1 MTMNA
6 KKNGTRPARSLTAT
20 LAIAFFGLSIV
31 ILLANGALAIF
42 TNYSA
47 YQETIA
53 ARQELIAQDA
63 SKTVASFI
71 QDKFSV
77 LETSVEIG
85 NPVTASSATRQTVL
99 ENLLGLQPAF
109 RQLALLNPGGRQ
121 VSSLSRVSSTLS
133 AQFEAQLK
141 GDDLLAQTKDGQR
154 FISSV
159 YIDDLTSEPLIAIAI
174 PAKNV
179 FGDFQ
184 GVLVAELNL
193 KFIWDLVDQIKVG
206 ETGYAYV
213 VDNQGNLIAFGDT
226 ARVLRG
232 ENLAQISEVAEF
244 IENPSA
250 LTDITP
256 EVVSYTGLLGRRVV
270 GTYVPLGSPPWA
282 VVTELPTSEAN
293 QPIIQN
299 LIVSVITI
307 LAFAVLAGAAG
318 LFLARR
324 LAAPLV
330 DLSHVATEI
339 AGGNLAVE
347 AKVSGPAEIAQVSAT
362 FNTMTLRLRELIGSL
377 EQRVEERTRALS
389 TVSEISTAAST
400 ILDIDKLLKEVVEL
414 SKERFGLYHSHIY
427 LLDEAGENLVLASGA
442 GEPGRQMVAEGRSI
456 PLELERSLVARAAR
470 ERKGVT
476 VNDVTQEPD
485 FLPNPLLPGTR
496 SELAVPMMVGENV
509 IGVFDVQSDIVGR
522 FTEADVSVQT
532 TLAAQIAS
540 AIQNARSFEQTQAAL
555 LQSKEAQQLTSD
567 VIDSTDDWIFIKD
580 QDHRYRL
587 VNRGYAKSLH
597 IPKADFIG
605 KNDLDLGFPEELVK
619 GNPEK
624 GISGFWADDRAV
636 MDSGVSKNIPN
647 DVVTIDGEIRVLDT
661 VKIPLRNADNNVW
674 GVLAFARDMTE
685 RRRLE
690 ELTRHR
696 AEQQE
701 TLNLISQKILS
712 TTSVEDALKITA
724 RELGHALGQKPTLA
738 MLEPSAL
745 VSDKQHSQ

>member
-456 PLELERSLVARAAR
+456 PLELEKSLVARAAR

-509 IGVFDVQSDIVGR
+509 IGVFDVQSDLVGR

>member
-1 MTMNA
+1 MNA

-509 IGVFDVQSDIVGR
+509 IGVFDVQSDLVGR

>member
-1 MTMNA
+1 
-6 KKNGTRPARSLTAT
+6 
-20 LAIAFFGLSIV
+20 
-31 ILLANGALAIF
+31 
-42 TNYSA
+42 
-47 YQETIA
+47 
-53 ARQELIAQDA
+53 
-63 SKTVASFI
+63 
-71 QDKFSV
+71 
-77 LETSVEIG
+77 
-85 NPVTASSATRQTVL
+85 
-99 ENLLGLQPAF
+99 
-109 RQLALLNPGGRQ
+109 
-121 VSSLSRVSSTLS
+121 
-133 AQFEAQLK
+133 
-141 GDDLLAQTKDGQR
+141 
-154 FISSV
+154 
-159 YIDDLTSEPLIAIAI
+159 
-174 PAKNV
+174 
-179 FGDFQ
+179 
-184 GVLVAELNL
+184 
-193 KFIWDLVDQIKVG
+193 
-206 ETGYAYV
+206 
-213 VDNQGNLIAFGDT
+213 
-226 ARVLRG
+226 
-232 ENLAQISEVAEF
+232 
-244 IENPSA
+244 
-250 LTDITP
+250 
-256 EVVSYTGLLGRRVV
+256 
-270 GTYVPLGSPPWA
+270 
-282 VVTELPTSEAN
+282 
-293 QPIIQN
+293 
-299 LIVSVITI
+299 
-307 LAFAVLAGAAG
+307 
-318 LFLARR
+318 
-324 LAAPLV
+324 
-330 DLSHVATEI
+330 
-339 AGGNLAVE
+339 
-347 AKVSGPAEIAQVSAT
+347 
-362 FNTMTLRLRELIGSL
+362 
-377 EQRVEERTRALS
+377 
-389 TVSEISTAAST
+389 
-400 ILDIDKLLKEVVEL
+400 
-414 SKERFGLYHSHIY
+414 
-427 LLDEAGENLVLASGA
+427 
-442 GEPGRQMVAEGRSI
+442 
-456 PLELERSLVARAAR
+456 VARAAR

-509 IGVFDVQSDIVGR
+509 IGVFDVQSDLVGR